1 MTDKELRKQLE
12 DVLRTN
18 EALTK
23 DKDRME
29 VAARSLQDE
38 HKATQIWLNQTR
50 QLLKE
55 QAETCA
61 RIPNVLK
68 NSNKVMEKKYTEEVE
83 AANKF
88 HREAVDLREEF
99 SSMKSLC
106 GGADMLTELKACQ
119 QWRQKATSY
128 ETRLQQLR
136 DEQHAAKVALHTAE
150 QDMLTQNANTAEL
163 VRLLQIAAQDWI
175 HPAPWRTD
183 LSDPEKAAAEY
194 KKSCKILKPKLR
206 EIQEEFMDAKNEVAA
221 LKEEVLERRKEV
233 DDLQRLLGLCCEERH
248 KHKALIKEQAECFDE
263 LRMKLEE
270 LLLSGSVSKEDA
282 EDLLSGG
289 KTVKMRK
296 ELDKTKAEL
305 QWYRKVRLARLM
317 EKAWVVETEEPIVKL
332 GIGFRALP
340 PAPLLITKVEED
352 SWADEAGIM
361 PNDELLEVNGV
372 SVLDITPKNFDSV
385 IMKRPL
391 RFKIRN
397 RCERARLT
405 PDDKGKRRSRS
416 APSRLHPALKFDS
429 RIKDA
434 LAKHAKESVVST
446 QSATQPKAKETEIR
460 KSTRSRVSFLPAPK
474 VVERPDEQEQMPELM
489 KETKIAADA
498 AKELTSEAS
507 ADTIAPPD
515 SDNKELI
522 TQGSE
527 DTLSPPDAVRAV
539 ATVDDAED
547 KDGAKVQQ
555 ELSDAV
561 QKEPTMETPA
571 DDAPPDAVTKEPSL
585 PQPDT
590 QAKEPS
596 LPQPDTQA
604 KEPADS
610 PPAVTASPSL
620 RTKAK
625 KGKKKMLQ
633 WEEEEED
640 DEEGDDDED
649 EDSDEEEESD
659 EEETETKPSSGAAKE
674 K

>member
-1 MTDKELRKQLE
+1 
-12 DVLRTN
+12 
-18 EALTK
+18 
-23 DKDRME
+23 
-29 VAARSLQDE
+29 
-38 HKATQIWLNQTR
+38 
-50 QLLKE
+50 
-55 QAETCA
+55 
-61 RIPNVLK
+61 
-68 NSNKVMEKKYTEEVE
+68 
-83 AANKF
+83 
-88 HREAVDLREEF
+88 
-99 SSMKSLC
+99 
-106 GGADMLTELKACQ
+106 
-119 QWRQKATSY
+119 
-128 ETRLQQLR
+128 
-136 DEQHAAKVALHTAE
+136 
-150 QDMLTQNANTAEL
+150 
-163 VRLLQIAAQDWI
+163 
-175 HPAPWRTD
+175 
-183 LSDPEKAAAEY
+183 
-194 KKSCKILKPKLR
+194 
-206 EIQEEFMDAKNEVAA
+206 
-221 LKEEVLERRKEV
+221 
-233 DDLQRLLGLCCEERH
+233 
-248 KHKALIKEQAECFDE
+248 
-263 LRMKLEE
+263 
-270 LLLSGSVSKEDA
+270 
-282 EDLLSGG
+282 
-289 KTVKMRK
+289 
-296 ELDKTKAEL
+296 
-305 QWYRKVRLARLM
+305 
-317 EKAWVVETEEPIVKL
+317 
-332 GIGFRALP
+332 
-340 PAPLLITKVEED
+340 
-352 SWADEAGIM
+352 
-361 PNDELLEVNGV
+361 
-372 SVLDITPKNFDSV
+372 
-385 IMKRPL
+385 MKRPL

-539 ATVDDAED
+539 ATGDDAED

-571 DDAPPDAVTKEPSL
+571 DDAPPHAVTKEPSL